1 MTTLTATSLLTSC
14 EKNVAVNISTS
25 HISFGEHTE
34 LEAKMLHKP
43 HHRIIH
49 TQHGLIFIVYSDLEV
64 VESEFK
70 GIVGPGIYSLLLWAH
85 SNGVRFLEL
94 DCDAVVVDSLP
105 VYEW

>member
-1 MTTLTATSLLTSC
+1 M
-14 EKNVAVNISTS
+14 
-25 HISFGEHTE
+25 
-34 LEAKMLHKP
+34 
-43 HHRIIH
+43 
-49 TQHGLIFIVYSDLEV
+49 